1 MIEVAHEEYSKD
13 PDGFE
18 KLLIDAEK
26 PLKEFAN
33 ATECPECGQ
42 SRWKNVKDR
51 NEERKQI
58 PSKVICERI
67 EDGKLRHPADS
78 PAWKL
83 VDFKWPDF
91 GSEPRNLR
99 LALSADG
106 VNPHGPKQPG
116 DDIGTYLAPLIE
128 DLQLL
133 WENGV
138 ECYDAYRE
146 EVFNLRS
153 VLLWTINDFPAYG
166 TLLDIPGKSKDGLN
180 ARRDLVDLKLRPELA
195 PISSEKKIFIPPA
208 CYTLTKEEKR
218 CVLKTLSRIKLFP
231 IAIRSVL
238 PKHVRYAI
246 TRLCIFFNSVCN
258 KVLDAQQLDKLEED
272 IVVSTE
278 LEVGN
283 NGVSDN
289 LRWIAHG
296 PHPFV
301 ITYSGYA
308 INGCRYHT
316 KSSEKDRSV
325 QNSGVSLVAKTMQ
338 VSSSKDKNSVIG
350 DMSFYGVIQEIWEL
364 NYNTFNVPVFKCDWV
379 QNSGGVRIDE
389 LGYTLVYLNRV
400 GHKSYSFILASQAK
414 QVFYVEDPS
423 EVRWLVVLTPP
434 QRDFEDRYNDD
445 ELGDTILRC
454 EGIPND
460 MPDVYLNNDLD
471 ENVSTSLGDKKVV
484 RYNEDGAPIGEN
496 GAKLKSFIG
505 SATHYHVPITYMSWK
520 SVPAE
525 LKDKI
530 FTTVEAAFVIDPRS
544 RKNVLQT
551 AGISFRQF
559 KNWLTTKYIITHKDE
574 PQLLQVPPEKY
585 SFIEQNHWEE
595 FVRSRLSETFQ
606 EKRKLQQDRRSKNKY
621 NHRISRK
628 RYANLKEEMKDGSNE
643 VYVDRAKLWKKA
655 RVNKQ
660 GQYDNDDIQQVVHKI
675 DEISMNTDSSSVNRH
690 CSNDVLTQALGTKE
704 HNGRVRGVGG
714 YVTPKTYFH
723 SVKKTSKDEANI
735 LVENEELRRRVSELE
750 AQIRSNLSTPLSAHG
765 SCSRPIVLEGIEE
778 KGKRIEV
785 ESLDKP
791 KHKEK
796 KGKEVMKMN
805 EPELD
810 ILKERDLL
818 KIPTEVVCESI
829 STLPLA
835 LKSILRYAEKVMEK
849 DSSITFSLPADL
861 FGVSRKTSVLR
872 EDIVDLCNMNEVKTF
887 TLVAYMMYLYS
898 SVSGSKENMQYVFV
912 DSSLIS
918 SGNTQESR
926 IRNLC
931 SRLMVSK
938 PDQVV
943 LAPFNPGGHWALLA
957 INAYEDTVFYLDSL
971 RRHQKQLQD
980 M

>member
-1 MIEVAHEEYSKD
+1 MDDLNEEVGVGELNATVEET
-13 PDGFE
+13 
-18 KLLIDAEK
+18 
-26 PLKEFAN
+26 LKELKRRRGPTIMFDV
-33 ATECPECGQ
+33 T
-42 SRWKNVKDR
+42 
-51 NEERKQI
+51 
-58 PSKVICERI
+58 RI
-67 EDGKLRHPADS
+67 R
-78 PAWKL
+78 
-83 VDFKWPDF
+83 
-91 GSEPRNLR
+91 
-99 LALSADG
+99 
-106 VNPHGPKQPG
+106 
-116 DDIGTYLAPLIE
+116 
-128 DLQLL
+128 
-133 WENGV
+133 
-138 ECYDAYRE
+138 
-146 EVFNLRS
+146 
-153 VLLWTINDFPAYG
+153 
-166 TLLDIPGKSKDGLN
+166 
-180 ARRDLVDLKLRPELA
+180 
-195 PISSEKKIFIPPA
+195 
-208 CYTLTKEEKR
+208 
-218 CVLKTLSRIKLFP
+218 
-231 IAIRSVL
+231 
-238 PKHVRYAI
+238 
-246 TRLCIFFNSVCN
+246 
-258 KVLDAQQLDKLEED
+258 
-272 IVVSTE
+272 
-278 LEVGN
+278 
-283 NGVSDN
+283 
-289 LRWIAHG
+289 
-296 PHPFV
+296 
-301 ITYSGYA
+301 
-308 INGCRYHT
+308 
-316 KSSEKDRSV
+316 
-325 QNSGVSLVAKTMQ
+325 
-338 VSSSKDKNSVIG
+338 
-350 DMSFYGVIQEIWEL
+350 
-364 NYNTFNVPVFKCDWV
+364 
-379 QNSGGVRIDE
+379 
-389 LGYTLVYLNRV
+389 
-400 GHKSYSFILASQAK
+400 
-414 QVFYVEDPS
+414 
-423 EVRWLVVLTPP
+423 
-434 QRDFEDRYNDD
+434 
-445 ELGDTILRC
+445 
-454 EGIPND
+454 
-460 MPDVYLNNDLD
+460 
-471 ENVSTSLGDKKVV
+471 SLGDKKVV

-559 KNWLTTKYIITHKDE
+559 KNWLTTKYIIPHKDE

-628 RYANLKEEMKDGSNE
+628 GYANLKEEM
-643 VYVDRAKLWKKA
+643 
-655 RVNKQ
+655 
-660 GQYDNDDIQQVVHKI
+660 

-714 YVTPKTYFH
+714 YVTPTTYFH

-791 KHKEK
+791 KQKEK

-810 ILKERDLL
+810 VLKERDLI
-818 KIPTEVVCESI
+818 KMPTEKEVVCEST

-912 DSSLIS
+912 DPSLIS

-971 RRHQKQLQD
+971 RTTSKATTRYVTDTAIAIFHSQKNINKSRKQTLWRTCPLQVGSTTCGYYVMKYMREIVNRGSIVISD
-980 M
+980 SIDTRKSYSQAELDEVRVELVEFLGSYM

>member
-1 MIEVAHEEYSKD
+1 MKA
-13 PDGFE
+13 
-18 KLLIDAEK
+18 
-26 PLKEFAN
+26 
-33 ATECPECGQ
+33 
-42 SRWKNVKDR
+42 
-51 NEERKQI
+51 
-58 PSKVICERI
+58 
-67 EDGKLRHPADS
+67 
-78 PAWKL
+78 
-83 VDFKWPDF
+83 
-91 GSEPRNLR
+91 
-99 LALSADG
+99 
-106 VNPHGPKQPG
+106 
-116 DDIGTYLAPLIE
+116 
-128 DLQLL
+128 LQLQYPNKSKNQKWL
-133 WENGV
+133 QEEHNRTFIHWL
-138 ECYDAYRE
+138 RE
-146 EVFNLRS
+146 E
-153 VLLWTINDFPAYG
+153 
-166 TLLDIPGKSKDGLN
+166 
-180 ARRDLVDLKLRPELA
+180 
-195 PISSEKKIFIPPA
+195 
-208 CYTLTKEEKR
+208 
-218 CVLKTLSRIKLFP
+218 
-231 IAIRSVL
+231 
-238 PKHVRYAI
+238 
-246 TRLCIFFNSVCN
+246 
-258 KVLDAQQLDKLEED
+258 
-272 IVVSTE
+272 VSTE

-338 VSSSKDKNSVIG
+338 VSSFKDKNPVIG
-350 DMSFYGVIQEIWEL
+350 DMSFYGVIQEIWKL

-379 QNSGGVRIDE
+379 QNSGGVQIDE
-389 LGYTLVYLNRV
+389 LGYILVDLNRV
-400 GHKSYSFILASQAK
+400 GHKSDSFILASQAK
-414 QVFYVEDPS
+414 QVFYIEDPS
-423 EVRWLVVLTPP
+423 DVRWSVVLTPP

-471 ENVSTSLGDKKVV
+471 ENISTELNATVEETPKELKRRRRPTIMFDVTRIRSLGDKKVV
-484 RYNEDGAPIGEN
+484 
-496 GAKLKSFIG
+496 
-505 SATHYHVPITYMSWK
+505 

-559 KNWLTTKYIITHKDE
+559 KNWLTTKYIIPHKDE

-628 RYANLKEEMKDGSNE
+628 GYANLKEEMDGSNE

-660 GQYDNDDIQQVVHKI
+660 EQYDNDDIQQVVHKI

-714 YVTPKTYFH
+714 YVTPTTYFH
-723 SVKKTSKDEANI
+723 SVKKTSKDEPNI
-735 LVENEELRRRVSELE
+735 LVENEELRRR
-750 AQIRSNLSTPLSAHG
+750 
-765 SCSRPIVLEGIEE
+765 GIEE

-810 ILKERDLL
+810 VLKERDLI
-818 KIPTEVVCESI
+818 KMPTEVVCEST

-849 DSSITFSLPADL
+849 DSSITFSLPANL

-912 DSSLIS
+912 DPSLIS

-931 SRLMVSK
+931 SRLMVFK

-971 RRHQKQLQD
+971 RTTSKATTRYVTDTAIAIFHSQKNINKSRKQTLWRTCPLQVGSTTCGYYVMKYMREIVNRGSIVISD
-980 M
+980 SIDTRKSYSQAELDEVRVELVEFLGSYM